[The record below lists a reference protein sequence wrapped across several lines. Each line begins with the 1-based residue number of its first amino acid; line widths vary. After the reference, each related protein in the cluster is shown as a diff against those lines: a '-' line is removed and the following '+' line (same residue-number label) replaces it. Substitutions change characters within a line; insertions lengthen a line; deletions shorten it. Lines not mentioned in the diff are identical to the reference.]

1 MTAVAR
7 RPIRIAVVGA
17 VLGWSAALAAAAPA
31 PALEYVSAQVVGGQ
45 NAQGGTD
52 VMCPNGKH
60 VTGGGV
66 FSNTGYDQTTVNDSV
81 PIDGADADS
90 KPDDGWRGTFDNP
103 TTGFPNLTVL
113 AICGK
118 AMPKYRSVPFETH
131 GSVTTAPCSKR
142 TKPIGGGVST
152 EGTLAQASRVISSYP
167 GDGLDANSR
176 PEYWI
181 GYGEADGLAHIPAR
195 VHVICVKKEK
205 KLRYRFADIPVG
217 PTSQAGATVD
227 CRDDERLAGIGAA
240 TLSGVMTINTMYG
253 LDGPDADAD
262 PDDGAQA
269 RVDNMLTFERSGRV
283 YAMCAR

>member
-52 VMCPNGKH
+52 VMCPNGQH

-81 PIDGADADS
+81 PIDDADAD
-90 KPDDGWRGTFDNP
+90 
-103 TTGFPNLTVL
+103 
-113 AICGK
+113 
-118 AMPKYRSVPFETH
+118 
-131 GSVTTAPCSKR
+131 
-142 TKPIGGGVST
+142 
-152 EGTLAQASRVISSYP
+152 
-167 GDGLDANSR
+167 SR

-217 PTSQAGATVD
+217 PTSQARARPLTAVTTSASPGSARQP
-227 CRDDERLAGIGAA
+227 CRA
-240 TLSGVMTINTMYG
+240 
-253 LDGPDADAD
+253 
-262 PDDGAQA
+262 
-269 RVDNMLTFERSGRV
+269 
-283 YAMCAR
+283 